1 MDRSHHPIEPW
12 QLRETELD
20 LDRLEQAESLFS
32 LSNGH
37 IGLRGNLDEGEPF
50 GIPGTYLNSFYES
63 RPLPYAEAG
72 YGYPESGQT
81 LVDVT
86 NGKLIRLLVD
96 DSPFDVR
103 YGDLHSHERV
113 LDFRSGILQREA
125 DWTSPGGKRIK
136 VRSRRLVSLTQRAV
150 VAIEYVVEPV
160 DQPTRFVVQSEL
172 VANETQPRLSD
183 DPRVAAVLENP
194 LEPVSQHG
202 DREDVVLVH
211 RTRKSEQL
219 MAAGMAHEVEAD
231 TRVKTDVDVQENWA
245 RSTVICELKPGQ
257 SLRVVKYVAYGW
269 SSLRSETAIG
279 DQVAAAL
286 AGAQFSGWDGLVQQQ
301 REFLDDFW
309 DAADVEVH
317 GHAELQ
323 QAVRFALF
331 HVLQAGARA
340 ERRAIPSKGLTGAG
354 YDGHTFWDTEGF
366 VLPTLTY
373 TMPDA
378 AADALRWRHSI
389 LPLAKER
396 ASVLGLR
403 GAAFPW
409 RTIRGQECSGYWPAG
424 TAAFHIN
431 ADIAEAVTRYY
442 CATSDDKFMTEVGI
456 ELLVETARLWM
467 SLGHHD
473 RDGQWHLPGVTGPDE
488 YSAVADDNVFTNL
501 MAARNLRAAA
511 RYAAK
516 QPAKAR
522 ELGVDAE
529 EEAAWRDAAAAVY
542 VPYDAELGVHPQS
555 AGFTRYA
562 EWDFEASRGKY
573 PLMLH
578 APYFEL
584 YRKQVVKQADL
595 MLATYWCGDAF
606 TAEEK
611 ARNFDY
617 YERLTVRDSSL
628 SACVQ
633 AVAAAEVGHL
643 DLAFDYAYEAALI
656 DLLDLHSNSG
666 DGLHMASLAGAWM
679 AMVAGFGG
687 LRERGGMLSFDPALP
702 DGLSQLAFSVRWRG
716 VRLRVEAHHREVRY
730 AVHDGPDAQI
740 TFLHAGEEITVTADA
755 PVTRPLTKRVPLMP
769 RPSQPPGR
777 EPMSALGQHPAVES
791 EQGQRSKARA
801 NAGAGPTKDAA
812 RTSAA
817 QDV

>member
-1 MDRSHHPIEPW
+1 MTDRGHHPIEPW
-12 QLRETELD
+12 RLRETALD
-20 LDRLEQAESLFS
+20 LDKLAQSESLFA

-37 IGLRGNLDEGEPF
+37 IGLRGNLDEGEPY
-50 GIPGTYLNSFYES
+50 GIPGTYLNSFYER

-103 YGDLHSHERV
+103 YGELHSHERV
-113 LDFRSGILQREA
+113 LDFRTGILQRDA
-125 DWTSPGGKRIK
+125 DWTSPAGKRVK
-136 VRSRRLVSLTQRAV
+136 VRSRRMVSLTQRAV
-150 VAIEYVVEPV
+150 AAIEFVVEAV
-160 DQPTRFVVQSEL
+160 DQPVRLVIQSEL

-183 DPRVAAVLENP
+183 DPRVAAVLESP
-194 LEPVSQHG
+194 LEPVSCHQG
-202 DREDVVLVH
+202 ADDVVLVH
-211 RTRKSEQL
+211 RTRTSGQL
-219 MAAGMAHEVEAD
+219 MAAGMSHEVECPERGD
-231 TRVKTDVDVQENWA
+231 VKVDA
-245 RSTVICELKPGQ
+245 RSNYARTTVIGDLQPGE
-257 SLRVVKYVAYGW
+257 SLRVVKFIAYGW

-286 AGAQFSGWDGLVQQQ
+286 AGAKFSGWEGLVAQQK
-301 REFLDDFW
+301 EFLDDFW
-309 DAADVEVH
+309 DAADVEVG
-317 GHAELQ
+317 GHPELQ
-323 QAVRFALF
+323 QGVRFALF

-366 VLPTLTY
+366 VLPVLTY

-389 LPLAKER
+389 LELAKER

-431 ADIAEAVTRYY
+431 ADIAEAVMRYFR
-442 CATSDDKFMTEVGI
+442 ATGDEHFMVDVGL

-473 RDGQWHLPGVTGPDE
+473 RHGRWHLPGVTGPDE
-488 YSAVADDNVFTNL
+488 YSAAADDNVFTNL

-511 RYAAK
+511 DIAVSL
-516 QPAKAR
+516 PVKAR
-522 ELGVDAE
+522 ALEVNAE
-529 EEAAWRDAAAAVY
+529 EEAAWRDAAAAVHI
-542 VPYDAELGVHPQS
+542 PYDEELRVHPQS
-555 AGFTRYA
+555 EGFTGYA

-573 PLMLH
+573 PLLLH
-578 APYFEL
+578 APYFDL

-633 AVAAAEVGHL
+633 AVMAAEVGHL
-643 DLAFDYAYEAALI
+643 DLAYDYAYEAALI
-656 DLLDLHSNSG
+656 DLRDLHHNTA
-666 DGLHMASLAGAWM
+666 DGLHMASLGGAWM
-679 AMVAGFGG
+679 ALVAGFGG
-687 LRERGGMLSFDPALP
+687 LREERGVLSFDPALP
-702 DGLSQLAFSVRWRG
+702 DGLPSLAFSVRWRD
-716 VRLRVEAHHREVRY
+716 VRLRVAVNRHEVTY
-730 AVHDGPDAQI
+730 AVHDGPDAS
-740 TFLHAGEEITVTADA
+740 LDLVHAGEMITVTADE
-755 PVTRPLTKRVPLMP
+755 PVTRQLEKRTPLLPAPT
-769 RPSQPPGR
+769 QPPGR
-777 EPMSALGQHPAVES
+777 EPLSALGNNRP
-791 EQGQRSKARA
+791 
-801 NAGAGPTKDAA
+801 D
-812 RTSAA
+812 
-817 QDV
+817 